1 MKLTPVTGRGFTLIE
16 MAMVL
21 LIVAMLLGGGLSVI
35 SAQIAQQKFK
45 DSQKILDDAKEALIG
60 YAAAN
65 GRLPCPAS
73 AASNG
78 IESPVGGSTAVT
90 PCTNPYNGFLPAVTL
105 GMPNPDANGYLQ
117 DAWQGPTNRIRYA
130 VTTAIAPGANANAA
144 TTPNGIRTATL
155 ATYGAAP
162 NLRVCG
168 SATGITATT
177 CGAAPVLT
185 TSAVA
190 VVFSLGANGQ
200 TGVVGGIDE
209 AANQNN
215 DQVFVSH
222 PPVAIGGV
230 NGEFD
235 DMFTWIPAAVLFN
248 RMLQAGS
255 LP

>member
-1 MKLTPVTGRGFTLIE
+1 MKPVSARGRGFTLVE

-21 LIVAMLLGGGLSVI
+21 LIVALLLGGGLTVVST
-35 SAQIAQQKFK
+35 QIEQQKFK
-45 DSQKILDDAKEALIG
+45 DTQKILDDAREALIG
-60 YAAAN
+60 FAAAN

-78 IESPVGGSTAVT
+78 IESPPGGSTAAI
-90 PCTNPYNGFLPAVTL
+90 PCTNPYNGFLPAATL
-105 GMPNPDANGYLQ
+105 GMPGLDANGYLL
-117 DAWQGPTNRIRYA
+117 DAWQTPLNRVRYA
-130 VTTAIAPGANANAA
+130 VTTAITPGANANAA

-155 ATYGAAP
+155 ATYAGAP

-185 TSAVA
+185 TTAVA
-190 VVFSLGANGQ
+190 VVFSLSANAS
-200 TGVVGGIDE
+200 TGVAGGIDE
-209 AANQNN
+209 TANQNG

-222 PPVAIGGV
+222 TPVAIGGA

-235 DMFTWIPAAVLFN
+235 DMLTWIPPAILYN

>member
-1 MKLTPVTGRGFTLIE
+1 MRPDADRSLGFTLVE

-21 LIVAMLLGGGLSVI
+21 LIVGLLLGGGLSVI
-35 SAQIAQQKFK
+35 STQIEQQKIK
-45 DSQKILDDAKEALIG
+45 DTQKVLEDAREALIG
-60 YAAAN
+60 FAAAN

-78 IESPVGGSTAVT
+78 IESPAGGSTSVI
-90 PCTNPYNGFLPAVTL
+90 PCSNPYNGFLPAATL
-105 GMPNPDANGYLQ
+105 GMSGLDANGYLL
-117 DAWQGPTNRIRYA
+117 DGWQGSANRVRYA
-130 VTTAIAPGANANAA
+130 VTTAITPGANANAA
-144 TTPNGIRTATL
+144 TSPNGIRTATL
-155 ATYGAAP
+155 ATYAVAP

-177 CGAAPVLT
+177 CGAAPALT
-185 TSAVA
+185 TTAVA
-190 VVFSLGANGQ
+190 VFFSLGAKAK
-200 TGVVGGIDE
+200 TGVAGGIDE
-209 AANQNN
+209 AANQNA

-222 PPVAIGGV
+222 APVDIGGT

-235 DMFTWIPAAVLFN
+235 DILTWIPSAILFN

>member
-1 MKLTPVTGRGFTLIE
+1 MKPMKGDVRGFSLIE

-21 LIVAMLLGGGLSVI
+21 LIVSLLLGGGLSVV
-35 SAQIAQQKFK
+35 SAQIEQQKFK
-45 DSQKILDDAKEALIG
+45 DTQHILDDAREALVG

-73 AASNG
+73 ATSNG
-78 IESPVGGSTAVT
+78 VESPLGGSTAGI

-117 DAWQGPTNRIRYA
+117 DAWQGTNNRIRYA
-130 VTTAIAPGANANAA
+130 VTTAITPGANANAA

-155 ATYGAAP
+155 ATYGTAP

-168 SATGITATT
+168 SSTGITATT
-177 CGAAPVLT
+177 CGTAPALT
-185 TSAVA
+185 TTALAVI
-190 VVFSLGANGQ
+190 FSLGSNGK
-200 TGVVGGIDE
+200 TGVVGGPDE
-209 AANQNN
+209 TANQNN

-222 PPVAIGGV
+222 TPVAIGGT

>member
-1 MKLTPVTGRGFTLIE
+1 MNPVSRRATGFTLIE

-21 LIVAMLLGGGLSVI
+21 LIVALLLGGGLSVI
-35 SAQIAQQKFK
+35 SAQIEQQKFK
-45 DSQKILDDAKEALIG
+45 DTQKILDDAKEALIG
-60 YAAAN
+60 FAAAN

-78 IESPVGGSTAVT
+78 IESPAGGSTAVT
-90 PCTNPYNGFLPAVTL
+90 PCTNPYNGFLPAATL
-105 GMPNPDANGYLQ
+105 GMSGLDANGYLL
-117 DAWQGPTNRIRYA
+117 DGWQGQLNRVRYA
-130 VTTAIAPGANANAA
+130 VTTAITPGANANAA
-144 TTPNGIRTATL
+144 TSPNGIRIATL
-155 ATYGAAP
+155 ATYAAAP

-177 CGAAPVLT
+177 CGAAPALT
-185 TSAVA
+185 TTAVA
-190 VVFSLGANGQ
+190 VVFSPGANAS
-200 TGVVGGIDE
+200 TGVAGGLDE

-222 PPVAIGGV
+222 TPVAIGGT

-235 DMFTWIPAAVLFN
+235 DIVTWIPSAILFN